1 MQSQGSASAHSEK
14 FSLIALMCCSYA
26 FAQLSKKS
34 LSRDVLSFREPSNAE
49 QQVLLVQ
56 FEVHIYRF
64 ILQLYPYLA
73 LFNQRSCSGSQ
84 LNHMELLEI
93 VL

>member
-34 LSRDVLSFREPSNAE
+34 LSWAVLFSKEPSTAE
-49 QQVLLVQ
+49 QQVLHVQ
-56 FEVHIYRF
+56 FEVHIYCVM
-64 ILQLYPYLA
+64 LQLYPYLA
-73 LFNQRSCSGSQ
+73 LSNQGS
-84 LNHMELLEI
+84 
-93 VL
+93 

>member
-34 LSRDVLSFREPSNAE
+34 LSWTVLSFREPSNAE
-49 QQVLLVQ
+49 QQMLLFQFQEQVLLVQ
-56 FEVHIYRF
+56 FEVHIYCLM
-64 ILQLYPYLA
+64 LQLYPYLA
-73 LFNQRSCSGSQ
+73 LFNQGSCSGS
-84 LNHMELLEI
+84 
-93 VL
+93 